1 MKSSEILRSLADM
14 LDNLSGEKPTPSPTE
29 QHLSNIKSAISDNSE
44 KAEEAEENLGEF
56 IPPLQQKLELL
67 KKSVG
72 VDNYY
77 DEDTDGCACDE
88 LDLIKKNAG
97 ISPNTTAIMT
107 LSDDEPMDN

>member
-14 LDNLSGEKPTPSPTE
+14 LDNISGTSASPT
-29 QHLSNIKSAISDNSE
+29 QTHLSQVTSANKENIE
-44 KAEEAEENLGEF
+44 KAEAAEENLGEF

-77 DEDTDGCACDE
+77 DEEGEECACDE
-88 LDLIKKNAG
+88 LELIKKNAG
-97 ISPNTTAIMT
+97 INPNSTAIMT
-107 LSDDEPMDN
+107 LSDDEPLDN